1 MPNLF
6 RPNLRKSRRNQTGIH
21 YWRFIHISVSRAE
34 CFSYVFILLLIAYD
48 FWATRR
54 IHRATIWGGTFLVAT
69 QLLALQFGETTVWHS
84 FAGWVQS
91 LAQR

>member
-1 MPNLF
+1 MTTWLARLSNIARWRF
-6 RPNLRKSRRNQTGIH
+6 DWSH
-21 YWRFIHISVSRAE
+21 YGRFIHISVSRAE